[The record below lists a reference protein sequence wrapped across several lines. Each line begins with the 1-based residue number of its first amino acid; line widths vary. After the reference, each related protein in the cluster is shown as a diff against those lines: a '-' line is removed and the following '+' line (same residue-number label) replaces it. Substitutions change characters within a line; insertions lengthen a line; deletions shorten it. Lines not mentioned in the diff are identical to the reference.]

1 MMWSGH
7 CLAGHFVLVSNT
19 VVEALESGCYDIYT
33 CREVVLT
40 SPSPSPHGM

>member
-19 VVEALESGCYDIYT
+19 IVEALESCDIIFVHVG
-33 CREVVLT
+33 RVPVVVLD
-40 SPSPSPHGM
+40 